1 MGVDDGLVSRA
12 QGDTAVVL
20 RELQSQRWRPGQE
33 LRSQHARHP
42 HSPESH
48 ERRVASVRAELLP
61 ALPSSGAHAPA
72 HRSLDLP
79 SRLSLHRSG
88 EQVAVSIF
96 AYLVRE
102 KRRRICLPQRRK
114 GRQVRRNQGWGRE
127 GKNGWVSGAFASL
140 ASWREK
146 KSEDWAREEAPKL

>member
-33 LRSQHARHP
+33 LRSQHAGHQDP
-42 HSPESH
+42 AESH
-48 ERRVASVRAELLP
+48 ERRAASVRAELLP
-61 ALPSSGAHAPA
+61 ALPAGSAHAPA
-72 HRSLDLP
+72 HRYLDLP

-102 KRRRICLPQRRK
+102 KRRRICLPARRK

-140 ASWREK
+140 ASLRPCSGHAWREK
-146 KSEDWAREEAPKL
+146 KSED